1 MAKQSGIADQ
11 LLVADAGGTQRDIS
25 NDVTSHSLPTTQNL
39 QDVTGLDKSAMER
52 LGLLQ
57 DGSVELSGVFNP
69 AANMSH
75 DVLKSK
81 ANVRLVTY
89 RVGGNTNGNPQMNL
103 NCRLE
108 NYSLARG
115 ADGSLT
121 WSASL
126 KLADGVVPT
135 WSVV

>member
-1 MAKQSGIADQ
+1 MAKQGGLGDQ

-25 NDVTSHSLPTTQNL
+25 NDVTSHSLPTTQNM

-57 DGSVELSGVFNP
+57 DGSVEISGVFNP

-89 RVGGNTNGNPQMNL
+89 RVGGNSAGLPELEM
-103 NCRLE
+103 NCRVE

-126 KLADGVVPT
+126 RLADGVVPT
-135 WSVV
+135 WGTV